1 MEDGGLVDGLDTRV
15 STSTTRR
22 GRPSV
27 TDLSGSGGGRRG
39 TDGGSGGSAFA
50 DGGDD
55 GMG

>member
-1 MEDGGLVDGLDTRV
+1 VEDGGLVDGLDTRV